1 MKDSDS
7 FKPAQRIP
15 REELTAYERWEL
27 PVLDEQGNEVPPTEE
42 EEVRPLTA
50 ADLEAIRQAAH
61 EEGYREGREAGFR
74 EGQAEGREAGHKEGL
89 EAGLAEGREQGRQE
103 AFAQTRAELD
113 ERLARLEQLMGEL
126 LQPVRRH
133 QEAVADSLTGLVT
146 TLARVVVKR
155 ELQLDSSVIR
165 RVVREALDSLP
176 PEAEN
181 IRIHVH
187 PDDLEPVHE
196 IAGTLEAAATVV
208 ADPQLT
214 PGGCRVETRH
224 SRVDFSVEERF
235 RQAVRNMLGAE
246 GETASVQ
253 MQEAGGDGDYDFA
266 SG

>member
-1 MKDSDS
+1 MSDSDS
-7 FKPAQRIP
+7 FKKTPQRIP

-27 PVLDEQGNEVPPTEE
+27 PVLDEQGNEVARTEE
-42 EEVRPLTA
+42 QEVRPLTV

-61 EEGYREGREAGFR
+61 EEGFREGREAGFR
-74 EGQAEGREAGHKEGL
+74 QGLAEGRERGHQEGL
-89 EAGLAEGREQGRQE
+89 EAGQAEGREQGRRE
-103 AFAQTRAELD
+103 AREQTRAELD
-113 ERLARLEQLMGEL
+113 EQLARLQNLVAEL
-126 LQPVRRH
+126 AEPVRRH
-133 QEAVADSLTGLVT
+133 QEEVADSLTGLVT

-165 RVVREALDSLP
+165 QVVREALDALP

-196 IAGTLEAAATVV
+196 IAGTLEAAASVV
-208 ADPQLT
+208 ADSHLT

-224 SRVDFSVEERF
+224 SQVDFTVEERF
-235 RQAVRNMLGAE
+235 RQAVRNMLDTE
-246 GETASVQ
+246 GETASLQ
-253 MQEAGGDGDYDFA
+253 TQEAGGNDHDIV